1 MAEYVLLNLED
12 ILRRIG
18 RGVIFFA
25 TATQAEADRDPIRWD
40 GTTELFL
47 KHLGDTE
54 GDISLVPSGEVA
66 NLTLPEISGPAPL
79 EAVHLGEAPALE
91 FPLFLVDPDL
101 LPIIAPRGSQ
111 HAGYQR
117 VCDVTDLTLV
127 VFPETLFREADCAF
141 NTLAYTTA
149 GGWTLGGVALTPAQ
163 LTRLELALWL
173 WRGYFERP
181 TLIWRGGHGD
191 EGKNIETVRFVSMMH
206 SDMPDG
212 HLLWTRG
219 DPNTFGIDLE
229 GGS

>member
-1 MAEYVLLNLED
+1 MDYTLLNLED

-25 TATQAEADRDPIRWD
+25 TATAADDDRDPIRWD
-40 GTTELFL
+40 RDQELYL

-54 GDISLVPSGEVA
+54 GDISKVPNSEVA
-66 NLTLPEISGPAPL
+66 NLTLPEISGGAPL
-79 EAVHLGEAPALE
+79 EATHLGEAPVLE

-101 LPIIAPRGSQ
+101 LPIISPRGSQ

-127 VFPETLFREADCAF
+127 VFPETLFREADCSF
-141 NTLAYTTA
+141 DDLEYTTA
-149 GGWTLGGVALTPAQ
+149 LGWKLGGVALTGAQ
-163 LTRLELALWL
+163 LTKLELALWL

-181 TLIWRGGHGD
+181 TLTWRGGHGD
-191 EGKNIETVRFVSMMH
+191 DGKNIESVQFVSMMH
-206 SDMPDG
+206 SLMPNG